1 MPPCSSSEGYNCP
14 RRERGGD
21 EPLVIPGDLSEKPA
35 VLPRLATPK
44 MNQINPNDKMTDEP
58 PEMPDEVR
66 RILAASWGKRRM
78 CLPPAELAGDWGAFL
93 PLNAI
98 TSTNANLSS
107 TRSVLPDEVDPAL
120 PPSDEVT
127 AP

>member
-1 MPPCSSSEGYNCP
+1 MNETDADDNPEL
-14 RRERGGD
+14 D
-21 EPLVIPGDLSEKPA
+21 EI
-35 VLPRLATPK
+35 
-44 MNQINPNDKMTDEP
+44 
-58 PEMPDEVR
+58 PDEVR

-78 CLPPAELAGDWGAFL
+78 CLPPAELAGNWGAFL

-107 TRSVLPDEVDPAL
+107 ARSVLPDEADPAL
-120 PPSDEVT
+120 PPSDEVA

>member
-1 MPPCSSSEGYNCP
+1 MNESEA
-14 RRERGGD
+14 D
-21 EPLVIPGDLSEKPA
+21 D
-35 VLPRLATPK
+35 
-44 MNQINPNDKMTDEP
+44 NQELED
-58 PEMPDEVR
+58 MPDEVR

-78 CLPPAELAGDWGAFL
+78 CLPPAELAGNWDAFL
-93 PLNAI
+93 PLNAV

-107 TRSVLPDEVDPAL
+107 ARSDLPDEVDPAL

>member
-1 MPPCSSSEGYNCP
+1 MNETDADDNQ
-14 RRERGGD
+14 ELD
-21 EPLVIPGDLSEKPA
+21 EIPA
-35 VLPRLATPK
+35 
-44 MNQINPNDKMTDEP
+44 
-58 PEMPDEVR
+58 EVR
-66 RILAASWGKRRM
+66 RILSVGRGKRRM

-107 TRSVLPDEVDPAL
+107 TRSVLPDEVGPAL